1 MAQNTQYDSSP
12 DGYTVRR
19 FESGSGDREGF
30 LSLYET
36 VWGEARTPEWFAWR
50 YENNPYV
57 DHVPVFVAESA
68 AGEIVGARPLAAFRM
83 HTPDGP
89 VTALHP
95 SDTMVHPDHRGQ
107 GLFTRM
113 SSACTEYYTDGD
125 PAFYFNF
132 PNEAALKGN
141 LKFGYRV
148 VGTVP
153 TYYRIQSPSAL
164 LDGAT
169 EDLDGWRE
177 QVAKLGAET
186 AASGYLGLRDRTA
199 SVDRD
204 VTVRRYSSVPAGLLE
219 SLYERGAPDG
229 VHAVRDAEFYRW
241 RYANPEHPPT
251 TYVARRG
258 RTPVAA
264 VVTYADTVDG
274 AERVKVAEVLPMTET
289 GGRSGSVAALL
300 SVVVSDNRDA
310 DVLSATG
317 SAFPAGAMRALGFH
331 RDDRFPLSRVTGETT
346 LVAYPLVEDTDAA
359 ESWRLGAAALD
370 DKNDWT
376 VTFAERDTT

>member
-1 MAQNTQYDSSP
+1 MAENTRYDSSS

-50 YENNPYV
+50 YEDNPYT

-68 AGEIVGARPLAAFRM
+68 DGEIVGARPLAAFRM
-83 HTPDGP
+83 RTPRGTVP
-89 VTALHP
+89 ALHP

-107 GLFTRM
+107 GLFSRM
-113 SSACTEYYTDGD
+113 SAACTDYYTEGG

-148 VGTVP
+148 VGAVP
-153 TYYRIQSPSAL
+153 SYYRIQSPSAL
-164 LDGAT
+164 LDGALS
-169 EDLDGWRE
+169 DLDGWQER
-177 QVAKLGAET
+177 VAKAGAT
-186 AASGYLGLRDRTA
+186 AAATGYLGLRDRTA

-204 VTVRRYSSVPAGLLE
+204 ATVRRYAAVPASLLE
-219 SLYERGAPDG
+219 SLYERGRPETI
-229 VHAVRDAEFYRW
+229 HADRDAAFYRW
-241 RYANPEHPPT
+241 RYADPEHPPT

-258 RTPVAA
+258 SAAVAA
-264 VVTYADTVDG
+264 LITYADTLDG
-274 AERVKVAEVLPMTET
+274 VKRVKIAEVLPMTET
-289 GGRSGSVAALL
+289 PGRSGAVARLL
-300 SVVVSDNRDA
+300 SVVADDNRDA
-310 DVLSATG
+310 DVLAATG
-317 SAFPAGAMRALGFH
+317 SAFPPGAMRALGFH
-331 RDDRFPLSRVTGETT
+331 RDDQFPLSRVTEETT
-346 LVAYPLVEDTDAA
+346 LVAYPLVEDAEAA
-359 ESWRLGAAALD
+359 EAWRLGGSALD
-370 DKNDWT
+370 EMRDWT

>member
-1 MAQNTQYDSSP
+1 MAENTRYDSST

-36 VWGEARTPEWFAWR
+36 VWGETRTPEWFAWR
-50 YENNPYV
+50 YEDNPYV
-57 DHVPVFVAESA
+57 DHVPVFVAESD
-68 AGEIVGARPLAAFRM
+68 GEIVGARPLAAFRM
-83 HTPDGP
+83 RTPDGA
-89 VTALHP
+89 VLALHP

-113 SSACTEYYTDGD
+113 SSACTEYYTEGE

-153 TYYRIQSPSAL
+153 TYYRIQNPSAL

-169 EDLDGWRE
+169 EDLDGWQERA
-177 QVAKLGAET
+177 AKVGAGM
-186 AASGYLGLRDRTA
+186 AASGYLGLRDRSA

-219 SLYERGAPDG
+219 SLYERGAPDAI
-229 VHAVRDAEFYRW
+229 HADRDAAFYRW
-241 RYANPEHPPT
+241 RYADPEHPPT

-264 VVTYADTVDG
+264 VVTYADVVDG
-274 AERVKVAEVLPMTET
+274 VKRIKIAEVLPMTET
-289 GGRSGSVAALL
+289 RGRSGSVAALL
-300 SVVVSDNRDA
+300 SVVTSDNRDA
-310 DVLSATG
+310 DVLAATG
-317 SAFPAGAMRALGFH
+317 SAFPPGAMRALGFH
-331 RDDRFPLSRVTGETT
+331 RDDSFPLSRVTEETT

-359 ESWRLGAAALD
+359 GAWHLGGSSLD
-370 DKNDWT
+370 EKDDWT